1 MDLTR
6 RRRSF
11 FVFPSR
17 GGRCFFTKSPCRARR
32 RARRRGTDSL
42 QNFHQVDVERQILSR
57 QGVIHIEGNLRI
69 RE

>member
-17 GGRCFFTKSPCRARR
+17 GGRCFFTKSPC